1 MNTNPVI
8 AAETASDL
16 RQDISKTGTV
26 LCLFMPLCYI
36 IASFFL
42 STYAAKSSLS
52 GEALTEAF
60 MQSSYYAAYSLA
72 VSLIPMLL
80 CIVLLFVLYRRRFS
94 PMMIKPVVPFNGFIL
109 TLTAG
114 LISIPLCSAVS
125 AITAQTMQR
134 AGLNISTTEAPR
146 GAFATFAF
154 IAAHAI
160 LAPIL
165 EELFFRG
172 LILERLRR
180 YGDIFAILASA
191 MMFSLLHAS
200 FQSFPSA
207 FVSGIIFGLAAVWTG
222 SFLAP
227 AIIHALNNALSVA
240 LILISANVSSAAA
253 DLVFVGVMGAIVIIS
268 VLAIFIFLKKN
279 PEAFSF
285 VYSGNLLTRKR
296 RAGILFFSLSM
307 IIFIFLSLSSALSAA
322 AAQ

>member
-1 MNTNPVI
+1 MNTNPII

-16 RQDISKTGTV
+16 RQDILKTGTV
-26 LCLFMPLCYI
+26 LCLFTPLCYI

-42 STYAAKSSLS
+42 STYASNTSLS
-52 GEALTEAF
+52 GEALTASF
-60 MQSSYYAAYSLA
+60 MQSSYYAAYSLV

-94 PMMIKPVVPFNGFIL
+94 PMMIKPAVPFKSFIL

-125 AITAQTMQR
+125 EFTVKTIER
-134 AGLNISTTEAPR
+134 AGLNISTTDAPH

-154 IAAHAI
+154 IAAHVI

-180 YGDIFAILASA
+180 YGDIFAVLTCA

-227 AIIHALNNALSVA
+227 AIIHALNNAISVA
-240 LILISANVSSAAA
+240 LILISENISSAAA
-253 DLVFVGVMGAIVIIS
+253 ELVFIGVIGALVIIS

-285 VYSGNLLTRKR
+285 VYSGNLLTKKR
-296 RAGILFFSLSM
+296 RAGILFFSLPM

-322 AAQ
+322 VA